1 MNKYLIGIKAN
12 NGASEC
18 ITINGDSIRPFQ
30 IANNLWNYQY
40 PGYAARKLN
49 TLAKSWKNK
58 GLTVTK
64 IYGTISDMPTNGNK
78 YNVQLI
84 LAEHGNGSVFDV
96 VKKYYKRG
104 TENEKN

>member
-1 MNKYLIGIKAN
+1 MNKYLIKIKAN
-12 NGASEC
+12 NGKTEG

-58 GLTVTK
+58 GLIVTK
-64 IYGTISDMPTNGNK
+64 IYGTISDIPVKGNK
-78 YNVQLI
+78 YNVELI

-104 TENEKN
+104 TEK

>member
-1 MNKYLIGIKAN
+1 MNKYLIRIRAN
-12 NGASEC
+12 NDTSEC

-40 PGYAARKLN
+40 PGHAAHRLSTN
-49 TLAKSWKNK
+49 AKIWENN

-64 IYGTISDMPTNGNK
+64 IYGTISDIPVKGNE
-78 YNVQLI
+78 YNVKLI
-84 LAEHGNGSVFDV
+84 LAEHGNGNVFEV

-104 TENEKN
+104 TEK

>member
-1 MNKYLIGIKAN
+1 MNKYLIAIKAN
-12 NGASEC
+12 NGTSEC
-18 ITINGDSIRPFQ
+18 ITINGDSLRPFQ

-49 TLAKSWKNK
+49 TLAKSWKNN

-64 IYGTISDMPTNGNK
+64 IYGTISDMPTQGNK

-84 LAEHGNGSVFDV
+84 LAEHGNRNVFDV
-96 VKKYYKRG
+96 VKKYYERG
-104 TENEKN
+104 TEK

>member
-1 MNKYLIGIKAN
+1 MEKYLIRIDAN

-40 PGYAARKLN
+40 PGQAAHKLS
-49 TLAKSWKNK
+49 TLAKSWENN

-104 TENEKN
+104 TEK